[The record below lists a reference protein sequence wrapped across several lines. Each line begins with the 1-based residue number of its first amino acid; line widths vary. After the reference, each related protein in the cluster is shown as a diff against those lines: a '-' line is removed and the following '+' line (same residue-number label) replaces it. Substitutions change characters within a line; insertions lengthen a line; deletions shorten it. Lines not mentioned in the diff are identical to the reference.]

1 MTKAKLKEYKW
12 VRKNIESLESTLA
25 EIRMK
30 AECQTPTLSDMP
42 KSQGDKD
49 KVSSLVALIMDTEQ
63 MIAEKLHQS
72 YVLLTDIEKAIE
84 PLPEREKLLMR
95 LRYIHFKT
103 WEQIAV
109 EMKYSWPQIHQIHA
123 ATLRIMGCEK
133 DKTKSDTHE

>member
-30 AECQTPTLSDMP
+30 AECQSPTLSDMP
-42 KSQGDKD
+42 KSKGDKD

-63 MIAEKLHQS
+63 MIAEKLNQA
-72 YVLLTDIEKAIE
+72 YILLSDIENAIE

-95 LRYIHFKT
+95 LRYIHFKS

-109 EMKYSWPQIHQIHA
+109 EMSYSWTQTHQIHA
-123 ATLRIMGCEK
+123 STLRLVCSEK
-133 DKTKSDTHE
+133 DRMKADTI